1 MANAPSELFSLAGKV
16 SIVLGSSRGIG
27 RSIAEESAALGASV
41 VVTARKV
48 EDAQDTVDAI
58 EAAGGKALAVAVEM
72 SKKEDLEALTKKTL
86 EAFGRIDNVV
96 ANVAVNPGMGPI
108 TQRPDED
115 WDIVMA
121 VNVKAVVQLAKLT
134 LPEIAKQGGGSFTI
148 ISSNGALFGT
158 LAAPVYSV
166 SKTAELGLVRQL
178 AVEWGSQNVRIN
190 AILPGLIQT
199 ELSRGL
205 WENEELLAHF
215 EATTPLG
222 RMGQPA
228 DIGGLGA
235 FLATNAGAYIT
246 GQAIVADGGSTT
258 VSNL

>member
-1 MANAPSELFSLAGKV
+1 MVNAPSELFSLAGKV
-16 SIVLGSSRGIG
+16 SIVVGSSRGIG

-41 VVTARKV
+41 VVTARKI
-48 EDAQDTVDAI
+48 EDAQAVCDAI
-58 EAAGGKALAVAVEM
+58 TAKGGKALAVTCEM
-72 SKKEDLEALTKKTL
+72 SSKEDLENLVKATL
-86 EAFGRIDNVV
+86 DAFGRIDSVV

-134 LPEIAKQGGGSFTI
+134 LPEIANQGGGSFTI

-178 AVEWGSQNVRIN
+178 AVEWGGRNVRIN
-190 AILPGLIQT
+190 AVLPGLIQT
-199 ELSRGL
+199 DLSRPL
-205 WENEELLAHF
+205 WENEQLLKHF
-215 EATTPLG
+215 ETTTPLG
-222 RMGQPA
+222 RMGQPC
-228 DIGGLGA
+228 DIGGLAA
-235 FLATNAGAYIT
+235 FLATPAGAYIT

>member
-1 MANAPSELFSLAGKV
+1 VVNAPSELFSLAGKV

-27 RSIAEESAALGASV
+27 RSIAEETAALGASV

-48 EDAQDTVDAI
+48 EDAQAVCDAI
-58 EAAGGKALAVAVEM
+58 EAKDGKALAVACEM
-72 SKKEDLEALTKKTL
+72 SNKEDLEKLVQKTL
-86 EAFGRIDNVV
+86 DTFGRIDAVV

-134 LPEIAKQGGGSFTI
+134 LPEIARQGGGSFTI

-166 SKTAELGLVRQL
+166 SKTAELGLVRNL
-178 AVEWGSQNVRIN
+178 AVEWGSRNVRIN
-190 AILPGLIQT
+190 AILPGLIKT
-199 ELSRGL
+199 DLSRVL
-205 WENEELLAHF
+205 WENEQLLKHF

-222 RMGQPA
+222 RIGEPC
-228 DIGGLGA
+228 DIGGLAA
-235 FLATNAGAYIT
+235 FLATPAGAYIT